1 MVGAQHSTP
10 IVSGVPGYSLGYP
23 WIIPLNTSGEEAL
36 MTTSGRMFQ
45 SRTVRGENNGDS
57 HIMTMGCGKPDS
69 FLVLEFT
76 FNRINMGLRQ
86 KKNSR

>member
-1 MVGAQHSTP
+1 
-10 IVSGVPGYSLGYP
+10 
-23 WIIPLNTSGEEAL
+23 

-76 FNRINMGLRQ
+76 LQNQHGPTSE
-86 KKNSR
+86 KKLAVTQFLQQEITSEPP